1 VDIRTS
7 TLRSG
12 KNGKA
17 YKGTVKASLGKA
29 PYTWALIG
37 GSLPAGLGLDTA
49 AGVVSGVPAATGS
62 FELTL
67 QVTDSLGGKDQKSF
81 TLAIN

>member
-1 VDIRTS
+1 M
-7 TLRSG
+7 RSG

-17 YKGTVKASLGKA
+17 YKATVRASLGKS

-37 GSLPAGLGLDTA
+37 GSLPAGLNLDTA
-49 AGVVSGVPAATGS
+49 AGVISGVPTATGS